1 MSARNLLVPHDL
13 TSAGDTALSYAIDLA
28 KTFGAE
34 INLLHVTKNSKDN
47 KKAATKISKLIENSD
62 IKGLNIN
69 VIVRK
74 GDIFETIG
82 NVAKENHTS
91 IVVMGTH
98 GATGMQKVF
107 GSFAIKVIKSTHT
120 PFIIVQDGHKFTTT
134 KNIVFPVDTSKESLQ
149 IEQVVSAIAR
159 KSDSK
164 IHILSEK
171 YSDTAYKIKSAVNLQ
186 ILNKEFSE
194 HGVKHINENIKK
206 ITSKDI
212 LSYAKKNECDLIS
225 ISYYSD
231 SVFSQFDTIFQEI
244 IMNKEK
250 IPTLIINSKE
260 VGNYFF

>member
-1 MSARNLLVPHDL
+1 MSERNLLVPHDF
-13 TSAGDTALSYAIDLA
+13 TPAGATALNYAIDLA
-28 KTFGAE
+28 KNFEAE
-34 INLLHVTKNSKDN
+34 INLLHVTKNNKDN
-47 KKAATKISKLIENSD
+47 KKAQNKFTDIIEKLD
-62 IKGLNIN
+62 KKGLVIN

-82 NVAKENHTS
+82 KVAKENHSS

-120 PFIIVQDGHKFTTT
+120 PFIIVQEGHKYTTT
-134 KNIVFPVDTSKESLQ
+134 KNIVFPVDISKESLQ
-149 IEQVVSAIAR
+149 IEQVVTAIA
-159 KSDSK
+159 KKTNSK
-164 IHILSEK
+164 VHIISEK
-171 YSDTAYKIKSAVNLQ
+171 YTDTSYKIKSAVNLQ

-194 HGVKHINENIKK
+194 HDVEHVNENVKK
-206 ITSKDI
+206 ISSGEI
-212 LSYAKKNECDLIS
+212 LKYAKVNKCDLIG

-231 SVFSQFDTIFQEI
+231 AMFSQFDSIFQDI
-244 IMNKEK
+244 ITNKSK

>member
-1 MSARNLLVPHDL
+1 MSVRNLLVPHDL
-13 TSAGDTALSYAIDLA
+13 TTAGDTALSYAIDLA

-34 INLLHVTKNSKDN
+34 INLLHVTKSNKDN
-47 KKAATKISKLIENSD
+47 KKANTTIFEIVKELDSK
-62 IKGLNIN
+62 GVNIN
-69 VIVRK
+69 IIIRK

-82 NVAKENHTS
+82 KVAKENHTS

-98 GATGMQKVF
+98 GAKGMQKVF

-120 PFIIVQDGHKFTTT
+120 PFIIVQDGHEYTTT
-134 KNIVFPVDTSKESLQ
+134 DHIVFPVDTSKESLQ

-159 KSDSK
+159 KAGSK

-171 YSDTAYKIKSAVNLQ
+171 YTDTGYKIKSAVNLQ
-186 ILNKEFSE
+186 ILNKEFTE
-194 HGVKHINENIKK
+194 HNIDHVNETIKK
-206 ITSKDI
+206 ISSNEV
-212 LSYAKKNECDLIS
+212 LSYAKKNKCDLIG

-250 IPTLIINSKE
+250 IPALIINSKE

>member
-1 MSARNLLVPHDL
+1 MTARNLLVPHDF
-13 TSAGDTALSYAIDLA
+13 TIAGDTALSYAIDLA
-28 KTFGAE
+28 KTFDAE
-34 INLLHVTKNSKDN
+34 INLLHVTKNNKDN
-47 KKAATKISKLIENSD
+47 KKAEAQFLELTENID
-62 IKGLNIN
+62 VKGLKIN

-98 GATGMQKVF
+98 GAKGMQKVF

-120 PFIIVQDGHKFTTT
+120 PFIIVQEGHEYTTT
-134 KNIVFPVDTSKESLQ
+134 KNIVFPVDTSKECLQ

-164 IHILSEK
+164 VHILSEK

-186 ILNKEFSE
+186 ILNKEFAE
-194 HGVKHINENIKK
+194 HNIQYVNENIKK
-206 ITSKDI
+206 ISSEDI
-212 LSYAKKNECDLIS
+212 LNYAKAHNCDLIG

-250 IPTLIINSKE
+250 IPALIINSKE